1 MLIQF
6 QFPRENDA
14 LLNKKSCIIVV
25 AAAECIQKEREDARH
40 KVINIY
46 AFELKSR
53 ENILNYSRIYV
64 AARELDKKLLFRSKI
79 NAKKFSKISDNNFY
93 LATKT
98 FSLLSHCLM
107 LMHFPTYCRDAVCA
121 RGSWEI
127 EN

>member
-1 MLIQF
+1 M
-6 QFPRENDA
+6 
-14 LLNKKSCIIVV
+14 V

-64 AARELDKKLLFRSKI
+64 AAREL
-79 NAKKFSKISDNNFY
+79 NFY
-93 LATKT
+93 FEAKLMQRNSAKSQIIIFIKQRKL
-98 FSLLSHCLM
+98 FSIISHCLM